1 MKIKG
6 ENYRPLPN
14 CLTIQKS
21 SIHGLGLFAIESI
34 SANTNLGVSHVHHI
48 DYEDD
53 YIRTPLGGFINHS
66 ESSNCDIYNDIGN
79 LYLKTIKD
87 IKKGE
92 ELTLTYTLYNP
103 LC

>member
-1 MKIKG
+1 MPADIKK
-6 ENYRPLPN
+6 P
-14 CLTIQKS
+14 
-21 SIHGLGLFAIESI
+21 
-34 SANTNLGVSHVHHI
+34 
-48 DYEDD
+48 
-53 YIRTPLGGFINHS
+53 PLGGFINHS